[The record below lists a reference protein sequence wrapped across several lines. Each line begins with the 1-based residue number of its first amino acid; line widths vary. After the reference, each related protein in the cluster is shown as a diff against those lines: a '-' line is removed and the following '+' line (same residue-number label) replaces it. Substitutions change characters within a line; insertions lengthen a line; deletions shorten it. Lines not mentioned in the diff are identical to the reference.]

1 MLMQKDIDIRL
12 FTELLADAI
21 QNRAKKLRR
30 IKQMKIEINELQMRE
45 IESMFCLDHNTR
57 TQEIYND
64 VICDILETL
73 GIDFEIDRKTG
84 IRIIRENE

>member
-1 MLMQKDIDIRL
+1 MQNDIDIRL
-12 FTELLADAI
+12 FSEILADAI

-45 IESMFCLDHNTR
+45 IESMFQLDHNTR

-64 VICDILETL
+64 VICDVLDSL
-73 GIDFEIDRKTG
+73 GIDYEIDRKTG
-84 IRIIRENE
+84 IHITRENE